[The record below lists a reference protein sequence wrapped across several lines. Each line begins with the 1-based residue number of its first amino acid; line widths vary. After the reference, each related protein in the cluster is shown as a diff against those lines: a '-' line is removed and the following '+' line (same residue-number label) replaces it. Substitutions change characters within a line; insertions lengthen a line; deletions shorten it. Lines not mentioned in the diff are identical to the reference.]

1 MLKRIS
7 TVNRIIYF
15 NLAIL
20 ILFIGI
26 TSVFVYYY
34 AKSSLSK
41 NSRQETLRTL
51 SSTSEQAESMI
62 YSLNQSSKLL
72 ASKMSVLNILQ
83 YPSYYALHS
92 SNEYTEMI
100 SALND
105 FVFLNENV
113 ESTFLFDNYDNT
125 YGTKYFDYDY
135 DLLQIDEALADSPGQ
150 MIWYTQDG
158 ISQIALCRQFYSATL
173 KPVGKI
179 IIVLKDDIFRT
190 IFQWQQH
197 ELMSEVSVVDT
208 KNNKLLYTTS
218 PAAGA
223 FIQNHTSQKPFRDVS
238 LHEHLLINGRMH
250 TLYLYENTG
259 NGFLYCYFIP
269 ESYFTQ
275 GLEYIISVILIIAAI
290 YVIIVIALT
299 FRLNKSINR
308 PLKLI
313 GLNLRTFSI
322 KKDIIPIEFTHN
334 DEFED
339 LYQNFCEM
347 AHRINRLV
355 ETTYEQEILNKE
367 QEILI
372 LQAQINPH
380 FIYNTFELI
389 NSVAIS
395 HQAPQVC
402 SITKSLSNIMRYT
415 IGSEQFEVTLKDEME
430 HIHDYITIHQ
440 ERFMGGLSYIHD
452 VPAELLRHNILKL
465 TLQPIVENC
474 ILHAFKGRWKNC
486 LITVVARKTGNGFA
500 IDISDNGC
508 GMEHTENILAADEHN
523 KPKKGNG
530 IAVKNIHRRLQIRYG
545 SESGIHVESV
555 LGKGTTVTVYIVEQ
569 GGENV

>member
-1 MLKRIS
+1 MHKRVS

-26 TSVFVYYY
+26 TTVFIYYY
-34 AKSSLSK
+34 AKSSLTR
-41 NSRQETLRTL
+41 NSRQEMLRTL
-51 SSTSEQAESMI
+51 SSSSEQAESMI
-62 YSLNQSSKLL
+62 YSLDQSSKLL

-83 YPSYYALHS
+83 YPSYYAFHS

-113 ESTFLFDNYDNT
+113 ESTFLFDNYGNT
-125 YGTKYFDYDY
+125 YGTKYFDYEY
-135 DLLQIDEALADSPGQ
+135 DIPQIDQALADSPGQ

-197 ELMSEVSVVDT
+197 ELMSEICVLDT
-208 KNNKLLYTTS
+208 RNNKLLYTTS
-218 PAAGA
+218 LITGT
-223 FIQNHTSQKPFRDVS
+223 FMQNHASQKPFRDIS
-238 LHEHLLINGRMH
+238 LHEHLLIDGRMY
-250 TLYLYENTG
+250 TLCLYENTG
-259 NGFLYCYFIP
+259 NGFLYCYFVP

-275 GLEYIISVILIIAAI
+275 GLEYIISTTLIIAAI
-290 YVIIVIALT
+290 YIIIVIALT
-299 FRLNKSINR
+299 LRLNQSINR

-334 DEFED
+334 DEFKE

-389 NSVAIS
+389 NSVAID
-395 HQAPQVC
+395 HHAPQVC

-415 IGSEQFEVTLKDEME
+415 IGSKQFEVTLKDEME
-430 HIHDYITIHQ
+430 HIQDYIKIHQ

-452 VPAELLRHNILKL
+452 VPSELLSHNILKL

-486 LITVVARKTGNGFA
+486 LITVVARSTGNGYA

-508 GMEHTENILAADEHN
+508 GMEHAETILAPEECD
-523 KPKKGNG
+523 KPQKSNG
-530 IAVKNIHRRLQIRYG
+530 IAVKNIHRRLQIQYG
-545 SESGIHVESV
+545 SESGIHVESI
-555 LGKGTTVTVYIVEQ
+555 LGKGTTVTIYIAEQ
-569 GGENV
+569 EEADV